1 MTEPQIAE
9 LARVVQ
15 HNCHISDARHGA
27 DYSLCVYLM
36 KMREYY
42 RWEHRLPYG
51 VPLQK
56 DQVGGWLE
64 RREAL
69 WEDLEE
75 APLVPLIIDGDA
87 FDPYDTEAINAR
99 LVPRGLVYSGGLGH
113 QGKPHFVLGNL
124 EQERR
129 HGDCSIY
136 VVAAEYARDLTAPPA
151 MTCGETIFLRRES
164 LRRLLWEKLE
174 SWRWSRPDN
183 ALGRAFACYDFE
195 GALDASLDAMTDRE
209 IATVLLHE
217 QGEYEVGR
225 RLGEAWN
232 RMLLDLVQTP
242 AEIMARAVRDH
253 LADCLVTLP
262 ALAETG
268 DAASLHFY
276 AGNLS
281 PMRRALFP
289 GVETAY
295 EVWRSGGGT
304 AALAEVAAGGRDHW
318 GDLARAMLELYAEQG
333 AAAAE
338 PIRAL
343 VECSHEGLALAG
355 GICPR
360 PSPSGQ

>member
-9 LARVVQ
+9 LARLVQ

-42 RWEHRLPYG
+42 RWEYRLPFG

-64 RREAL
+64 RRETL
-69 WEDLEE
+69 WEDLEDAVF
-75 APLVPLIIDGDA
+75 APIVIDGDA
-87 FDPYDTEAINAR
+87 FDPYDTDDINAR
-99 LVPRGLVYSGGLGH
+99 LVPQGLVYSGGLGH
-113 QGKPHFVLGNL
+113 QGKPHFVLGDL
-124 EQERR
+124 EQQRR
-129 HGDCSIY
+129 HGDCAIY
-136 VVAAEYARDLTAPPA
+136 VVAAEHARDLTAPPA

-195 GALDASLDAMTDRE
+195 GALDTSLDAMTDRE
-209 IATVLLHE
+209 GAAVLLHE
-217 QGEYEVGR
+217 QGEHEVGR

-232 RMLLDLVQTP
+232 RMLFDLIQTP
-242 AEIMARAVRDH
+242 AEVMARAVRDH

-262 ALAETG
+262 ALAESG

-276 AGNLS
+276 VGNLS
-281 PMRRALFP
+281 HMRRALFP
-289 GVETAY
+289 ALEVAY
-295 EVWRSGGGT
+295 ETWRSGGGT
-304 AALAEVAAGGRDHW
+304 GHLAAVAADGRDHW
-318 GDLARAMLELYAEQG
+318 ETLARAMLALHAEHG
-333 AAAAE
+333 PAAAG
-338 PIRAL
+338 PIRDL
-343 VECSHEGLALAG
+343 VEHSHDGLPVIG
-355 GICPR
+355 SICPR
-360 PSPSGQ
+360 PPPLGQ